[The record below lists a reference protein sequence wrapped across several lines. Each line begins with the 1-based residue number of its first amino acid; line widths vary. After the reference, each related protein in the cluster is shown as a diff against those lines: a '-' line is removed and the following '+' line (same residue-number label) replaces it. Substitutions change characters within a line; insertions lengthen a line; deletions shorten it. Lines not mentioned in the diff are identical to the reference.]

1 MVQFLIVPEWLYISG
16 GELHVLEGDA
26 VTLSQSM
33 LAVLTE
39 YYHGRVT
46 EYRVVEPPSAGI
58 LQSSQEPNIRLHKFS
73 ASHLK
78 AGLVQVHFG
87 INNMVC
93 HDCFYIFWEL
103 ALASSCYNFI
113 EGKERILCVLDHASS

>member
-1 MVQFLIVPEWLYISG
+1 MVAGLVVQFLIVPEWLYISG

-26 VTLSQSM
+26 ATLPQSM

-46 EYRVVEPPSAGI
+46 EYRVVEPPSAGT
-58 LQSSQEPNIRLHKFS
+58 LQSPQEPNVRLHKFS
-73 ASHLK
+73 ASQLK

-87 INNMVC
+87 INHVVC
-93 HDCFYIFWEL
+93 CAYFLHILKACF
-103 ALASSCYNFI
+103 
-113 EGKERILCVLDHASS
+113 G